1 MLCDM
6 NPYTL
11 PTIEFVGGE
20 SQELLFNMYF
30 YHGKKP
36 FSMVG
41 CISSFSIVSF
51 TNKSGAPIRRK
62 DMTVRENQDGTSLNV
77 LAVELTPED
86 TYQLSGKYIYQISIK
101 DVSGNIEIP
110 KQGLMYIINNI
121 NKGFITS

>member
-1 MLCDM
+1 MIECF
-6 NPYTL
+6 NPYVL

-20 SQELLFNMYF
+20 TQELLFNMYF
-30 YHGKKP
+30 YQGKKP

-51 TNKSGAPIRRK
+51 NNKNGSPILRK
-62 DMTVRENQDGTSLNV
+62 DSTSLNV
-77 LAVELTPED
+77 LSVELTPEE
-86 TYQLSGKYIYQISIK
+86 TYKLSGKYIYQISIK

>member
-1 MLCDM
+1 MIECF
-6 NPYTL
+6 NPYVL

-20 SQELLFNMYF
+20 TQELLFNMYF
-30 YHGKKP
+30 YQGKKP

-51 TNKSGAPIRRK
+51 NNKNGSPILRK
-62 DMTVRENQDGTSLNV
+62 DMTVLE
-77 LAVELTPED
+77 
-86 TYQLSGKYIYQISIK
+86 YIYQISIK

-110 KQGLMYIINNI
+110 KQGLMYNINNI